1 MALNG
6 LQAGL
11 TWSDLRHM
19 KYTHLMLL
27 LYEWEDMHD
36 AEVDETRDATTAD
49 LHALMNL

>member
-6 LQAGL
+6 LHAGL
-11 TWSDLRHM
+11 TWSDMRHM

-27 LYEWEDMHD
+27 LYEWEDMNG
-36 AEVDETRDATTAD
+36 AEVDETRDATNAD